1 MIIDSIGYLFLGNL
15 VKYFEW
21 SVIVVVFEKEIYVFI
36 YFIMKIWVVGL
47 FLCRVLWKNLFVN

>member
-21 SVIVVVFEKEIYVFI
+21 SVIEIVVVFEKEIYVFI
-36 YFIMKIWVVGL
+36 IIFYIE
-47 FLCRVLWKNLFVN
+47 NLGFRFVFM